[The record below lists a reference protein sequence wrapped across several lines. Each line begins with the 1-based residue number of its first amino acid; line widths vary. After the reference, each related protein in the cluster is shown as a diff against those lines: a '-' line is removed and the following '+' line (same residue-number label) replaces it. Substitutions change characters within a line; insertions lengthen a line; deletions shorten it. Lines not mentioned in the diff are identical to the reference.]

1 MTEEQGARIIELLEM
16 LVQQGATSGS
26 PLQQRAGLDSRVADI
41 IIGGPDELIRQNK
54 VARKAR
60 RMEALNAGH

>member
-1 MTEEQGARIIELLEM
+1 M